1 MGKGARSRARR
12 QASMAA
18 RRETVQLKRAGELWP
33 GLADGIPSRAGAR
46 IRLARPD
53 DDAALRHYIIQATED
68 EGTNDTT
75 KPVPIACPTIL
86 AGLRDGKEG
95 FQTAFKDAW
104 VSLDPETADDQILVG
119 FSLVAVDE
127 NDTVIGS
134 ISVCPPYNFLNTI
147 IDDFSSRE
155 AHMILLQTQM
165 GISKITAV
173 AVREDLRGQG
183 IGADL
188 VQTALQVIRRCNIG
202 MIVLGSCEPD
212 RAVFYRRLGFTIS
225 PVDEPIDLYRA
236 IGVHAMLET
245 PDHHIFSMR
254 RQVRYR

>member
-1 MGKGARSRARR
+1 MGKGARNRARR
-12 QASMAA
+12 QTSVAA
-18 RRETVQLKRAGELWP
+18 RSATVQLKQAGTLWP
-33 GLADGIPSRAGAR
+33 ALADGIPAHAGAR
-46 IRLARPD
+46 IRIARPD
-53 DDAALRHYIIQATED
+53 DDAVLRRYIIQATED
-68 EGTNDTT
+68 EGTNDLT

-95 FQTAFKDAW
+95 FMEAFQEAW
-104 VSLDPETADDQILVG
+104 VTLDPETVDEQILVG

-127 NDTVIGS
+127 SDEVIGS

-147 IDDFSSRE
+147 IDGFPPRE
-155 AHMILLQTQM
+155 AHKILLQTQM

-173 AVREDLRGQG
+173 AVREDLRGHG

-202 MIVLGSCEPD
+202 MIVLGSCEPN
-212 RAVFYRRLGFTIS
+212 RAPFYRRLGFTIS
-225 PVDEPIDLYRA
+225 PVDEAIDLWMA
-236 IGVHAMLET
+236 IGVHAMLAT
-245 PDHHIFSMR
+245 PDHHVFSMR